1 MIFKRLAL
9 TVAVAVTVSLASCG
23 AHVPKRSPSRW
34 TTQRTTRGQTAWCF
48 QRASGSM

>member
-1 MIFKRLAL
+1 MRFERLVL
-9 TVAVAVTVSLASCG
+9 TVAVAVTVSLG
-23 AHVPKRSPSRW
+23 AAVTRTKRLLSRW